1 MQIDVSLQVAASR
14 RLVFEALVDL
24 DRVTERS
31 RTILHVEQHSAGPLR
46 PGSSWTQ
53 TRCIGGVRWDETWV
67 VRELCPGSRL
77 SLVQQAGDT
86 FYLAEFRVLPQGS
99 AALVQAITYVTP
111 VTALAKLTS
120 PLAMRRNARIRATMT
135 QDLAD
140 LKAMVEADRW
150 AQQQAARDALVQ
162 GYATA

>member
-1 MQIDVSLQVAASR
+1 M
-14 RLVFEALVDL
+14 
-24 DRVTERS
+24 
-31 RTILHVEQHSAGPLR
+31 R

-53 TRCIGGVRWDETWV
+53 TRSIGTVRWAETWT

-77 SLVQQAGDT
+77 SLVQQDGDT
-86 FYLAEFRVLPQGS
+86 FYLAEFRVLPQGN

-120 PLAMRRNARIRATMT
+120 PLAMRRNARIRSTMT

-140 LKAMVEADRW
+140 LKRAVETSRW

-162 GYATA
+162 SYATA